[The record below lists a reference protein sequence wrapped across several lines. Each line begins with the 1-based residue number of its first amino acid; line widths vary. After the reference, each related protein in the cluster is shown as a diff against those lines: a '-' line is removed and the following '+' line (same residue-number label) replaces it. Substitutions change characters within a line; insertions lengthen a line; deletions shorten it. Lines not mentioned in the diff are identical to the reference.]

1 MRLSHISLLVI
12 TLIFSLGGNVLF
24 AMGIEENRFQAAM
37 VALALIPAYSMLH
50 SWKKNNTFVL
60 LLTYLTLFSIFKLI
74 TDRGEGTR
82 AFLLTIISAPII
94 YASLPYLGRKNK
106 NEYIDFWTYATYIL
120 LFAYLAETGVAIY
133 ERVAGRQ
140 IFGWA
145 SYVVTLDAIGIENY
159 RSSALYGHPLYNA
172 LMVSISMAFILI
184 SDLRPKYKFFL
195 WGLGYAAILCFNARA
210 SIVGN
215 ALLLGLYL
223 LHTSVANRK
232 VKFSTKIGIIL
243 LGIVIAAVAYKAIM
257 SGLVGA
263 RLLNMGLMD
272 EDSSQVRIDAVEFV
286 SGLDMKT
293 YLYGMSFNEF
303 ASLLRFHHVE
313 ALENF
318 WIEYLLRYGLVFLV
332 PYVFFY
338 FLFMRHELQRYSF
351 FESMFVCTAFILI
364 ASTNNSLSTSFVAL
378 LYFLVLIRIFDPLLL
393 KQTVKRKYLLNYNPS
408 K

>member
-12 TLIFSLGGNVLF
+12 LLIFFFGSNVLLVI
-24 AMGIEENRFQAAM
+24 GIEENRFQAAM
-37 VALALIPAYSMLH
+37 VSLALIPAYSMLH
-50 SWKKNNTFVL
+50 SWKKNDTLVL
-60 LLTYLTLFSIFKLI
+60 LLTFLTLFSIFKLI

-82 AFLLTIISAPII
+82 VFLLTIISAPLI

-106 NEYIDFWTYATYIL
+106 NEYIDFWTYATYI
-120 LFAYLAETGVAIY
+120 LAETGVAIY

-195 WGLGYAAILCFNARA
+195 WGVGYAAILCFNARA

-243 LGIVIAAVAYKAIM
+243 LGIVIAAVAYRAIM

-286 SGLDMKT
+286 SGLDMKI

-303 ASLLRFHHVE
+303 ASLLRYHHVE

-332 PYVFFY
+332 PYVFLY
-338 FLFMRHELQRYSF
+338 FLFVRHELQRYSF

-378 LYFLVLIRIFDPLLL
+378 LYFLVLIRIFDPVLL
-393 KQTVKRKYLLNYNPS
+393 KQTVKRKYLLNYTSS